1 MQKGKVKWFDLNKGY
16 GFIAPDDGSEDIF
29 VHISEV
35 EKAGYKSLINYQY
48 VGYEL
53 FNKKGKSYAINLQ
66 LL

>member
-1 MQKGKVKWFDLNKGY
+1 MQKGKVKFFNMEKGF
-16 GFIAPDDGSEDIF
+16 GFIMPDDGSEDIF

-53 FNKKGKSYAINLQ
+53 FAKKDKSYAINLQ
-66 LL
+66 LI

>member
-1 MQKGKVKWFDLNKGY
+1 MQKGKVKWFNVDKGY
-16 GFIAPDDGSEDIF
+16 GFIEPDDGSEDIF

-48 VGYEL
+48 IDYEL
-53 FNKKGKSYAINLQ
+53 LTKKGKSYAINLQ

>member
-29 VHISEV
+29 IHISEV
-35 EKAGYKSLINYQY
+35 EKAGYRSLVNNQY

-53 FNKKGKSYAINLQ
+53 FTKKR
-66 LL
+66 

>member
-1 MQKGKVKWFDLNKGY
+1 MQKGKVKWFNMEKGY

-35 EKAGYKSLINYQY
+35 DKAGYKSLINDQY

-53 FNKKGKSYAINLQ
+53 FTKKGKYYAINLQ
-66 LL
+66 LI

>member
-1 MQKGKVKWFDLNKGY
+1 MQKEKVKWFDLNKGY

-53 FNKKGKSYAINLQ
+53 LTKKGKSYVINLQ

>member
-1 MQKGKVKWFDLNKGY
+1 MQKGKVKWFNMEKGY

-35 EKAGYKSLINYQY
+35 DKAGYKSLINDQY

-53 FNKKGKSYAINLQ
+53 FTKKGKSYAINLQ
-66 LL
+66 LI

>member
-16 GFIAPDDGSEDIF
+16 GFITPDDGSEDIF
-29 VHISEV
+29 VHISEL
-35 EKAGYKSLINYQY
+35 ENAGYKSLINYQY

>member
-1 MQKGKVKWFDLNKGY
+1 MQKGKVKWFNMEKGY

-35 EKAGYKSLINYQY
+35 DKAGYKSLIKDQY

-53 FNKKGKSYAINLQ
+53 FTKKGKSYAINLQ
-66 LL
+66 LI